1 MSGLHKGK
9 HINAHFTPWVRQ
21 NKGPHLPIINRRKV
35 YPAAVHK
42 PTAKGQ
48 PLRGVVVA
56 ADGKHRH
63 LSLRQMIKEI
73 VAQCHSLRRRH
84 RLVINI
90 SANQHT
96 VRLLCGHAV
105 KDLLQN
111 IRLILQHRKAM
122 HPLAQVQV
130 G

>member
-1 MSGLHKGK
+1 MSRLHKGE
-9 HINAHFTPWVRQ
+9 HINAHIAPFIRQ
-21 NKGPHLPIINRRKV
+21 HKGLHPTVINRRKV
-35 YPAAVHK
+35 YPAAIHK

-63 LSLRQMIKEI
+63 LSLRQMIKKI

-90 SANQHT
+90 SADQHT
-96 VRLLCGHAV
+96 VRLLCGNAV
-105 KDLLQN
+105 NDLLQN
-111 IRLILQHRKAM
+111 IRLILQHRKAV